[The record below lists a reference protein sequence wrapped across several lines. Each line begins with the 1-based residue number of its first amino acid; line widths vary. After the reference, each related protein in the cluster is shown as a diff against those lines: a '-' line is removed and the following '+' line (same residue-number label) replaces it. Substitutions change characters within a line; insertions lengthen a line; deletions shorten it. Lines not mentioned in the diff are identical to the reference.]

1 MEKANQGV
9 DNRKNKCSTRRNPG
23 PSIEMVKGIMIMTNI
38 HKKNIKLMKQMLSDD
53 DSFILKQH

>member
-23 PSIEMVKGIMIMTNI
+23 PSIDMVKGIMIMTNI
-38 HKKNIKLMKQMLSDD
+38 HKRILS
-53 DSFILKQH
+53 